1 MGGSAKESQLGAS
14 LAAEVLRD
22 QRHVAEIFK
31 LGNPQAKMDYLET
44 QKKLLLVSK
53 IVDKNKKPSSGGGGE
68 SESEDGGGTKHKTTG
83 TALFADLEAV
93 YNPNEVSQY
102 TIGVNTDNIKKR
114 TVNDVNMP
122 MVRGGLTAA
131 NLKLV
136 IDPKAS
142 PDLKNAANNFMQNQA
157 IDSYTDKSEIY
168 IPSGDNFRTLLGN
181 SAEAVKQFISED
193 AVIAPNENMPIV
205 FMPMDAS
212 GKIRTR
218 HA

>member
-1 MGGSAKESQLGAS
+1 MGGSGKPARCIF
-14 LAAEVLRD
+14 AAEVLRD

-142 PDLKNAANNFMQNQA
+142 PDLKTQQLYAKPG
-157 IDSYTDKSEIY
+157 Y
-168 IPSGDNFRTLLGN
+168 
-181 SAEAVKQFISED
+181 
-193 AVIAPNENMPIV
+193 
-205 FMPMDAS
+205 
-212 GKIRTR
+212 
-218 HA
+218 

>member
-1 MGGSAKESQLGAS
+1 
-14 LAAEVLRD
+14 
-22 QRHVAEIFK
+22 VAEIFK

-53 IVDKNKKPSSGGGGE
+53 IVDKNKSLAQVE
-68 SESEDGGGTKHKTTG
+68 EESEDGGGTKHKTTG

-136 IDPKAS
+136 IDPH
-142 PDLKNAANNFMQNQA
+142 
-157 IDSYTDKSEIY
+157 
-168 IPSGDNFRTLLGN
+168 LL
-181 SAEAVKQFISED
+181 
-193 AVIAPNENMPIV
+193 
-205 FMPMDAS
+205 
-212 GKIRTR
+212 T
-218 HA
+218 

>member
-1 MGGSAKESQLGAS
+1 VEEENLNLKTVEELNIK
-14 LAAEVLRD
+14 LR
-22 QRHVAEIFK
+22 
-31 LGNPQAKMDYLET
+31 
-44 QKKLLLVSK
+44 
-53 IVDKNKKPSSGGGGE
+53 
-68 SESEDGGGTKHKTTG
+68 

-131 NLKLV
+131 NLV

-142 PDLKNAANNFMQNQA
+142 PDLKTQQITLCKTRLLILTQTSLRF
-157 IDSYTDKSEIY
+157 ISLV
-168 IPSGDNFRTLLGN
+168 DNFRTLLGN

-193 AVIAPNENMPIV
+193 AVIAPKEYAYCIYAYGC
-205 FMPMDAS
+205 FW
-212 GKIRTR
+212 
-218 HA
+218 